1 MSSLDDVPGAAIRVD
16 EEFVVRDANPRTSIV
31 FREPVEDIIGR
42 SIDSYHESGL
52 FDASALELWE
62 TKLEDVQSGATD
74 DVTTTITFRP
84 ETDDRWEYDL
94 RLRRVSDDGDVQC
107 SFRSVGTSRRYEKT
121 VTALHAATRRLMTAD
136 SVDAVLQRTAESAHE
151 VLGFPGTGVRRYDP
165 EREVLEFVA
174 FGARVTG
181 VDSRPPRDIADS
193 PQGEAFRTGKTVVE
207 AVNHEEDE
215 YDRSSFTET
224 MYVPIGETGVLGLG
238 TIGNRFDETD
248 LQFAEILADNA
259 VAAIS
264 LVSANESLRRE
275 RERLDQFAS
284 VVSHDLKNPLN
295 VAQLRTE
302 LLDQEV
308 ESDHLGDIT
317 QALDRMEQM
326 IDSLLALARGGQII
340 GDRQPVDLADL
351 VSKCWNTVEPRIDAE
366 LVCQTALTVKADET
380 RLASLFENL
389 LRNAVE
395 HGGDDV
401 TVTVGELAD
410 GFYVADDGEG
420 IPPDE
425 REEVFENGYSTADDG
440 SGFGLSI
447 VKRVAEAHGWE
458 VVVTEGDDG
467 GSRFEITGVE
477 TVS

>member
-1 MSSLDDVPGAAIRVD
+1 M
-16 EEFVVRDANPRTSIV
+16 
-31 FREPVEDIIGR
+31 
-42 SIDSYHESGL
+42 
-52 FDASALELWE
+52 
-62 TKLEDVQSGATD
+62 
-74 DVTTTITFRP
+74 
-84 ETDDRWEYDL
+84 
-94 RLRRVSDDGDVQC
+94 
-107 SFRSVGTSRRYEKT
+107 
-121 VTALHAATRRLMTAD
+121 
-136 SVDAVLQRTAESAHE
+136 
-151 VLGFPGTGVRRYDP
+151 
-165 EREVLEFVA
+165 
-174 FGARVTG
+174 
-181 VDSRPPRDIADS
+181 
-193 PQGEAFRTGKTVVE
+193 
-207 AVNHEEDE
+207 
-215 YDRSSFTET
+215 
-224 MYVPIGETGVLGLG
+224 
-238 TIGNRFDETD
+238 
-248 LQFAEILADNA
+248 
-259 VAAIS
+259 
-264 LVSANESLRRE
+264 
-275 RERLDQFAS
+275 
-284 VVSHDLKNPLN
+284 
-295 VAQLRTE
+295 AQLRTE